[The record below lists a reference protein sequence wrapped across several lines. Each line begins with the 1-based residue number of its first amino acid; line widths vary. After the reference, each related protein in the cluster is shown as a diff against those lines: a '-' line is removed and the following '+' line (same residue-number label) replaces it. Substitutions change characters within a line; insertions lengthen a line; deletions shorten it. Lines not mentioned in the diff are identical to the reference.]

1 MSENQSM
8 FLYHLAS
15 VQAEATQL
23 FIVAKGSQL
32 IHEQLNVLCILPVTE
47 ITLSCWT
54 RAVNIPA
61 CKPKITMQ
69 LLYNQVLCS
78 QPDLSALQLAT

>member
-1 MSENQSM
+1 M

-47 ITLSCWT
+47 ITPSC
-54 RAVNIPA
+54 
-61 CKPKITMQ
+61 
-69 LLYNQVLCS
+69 
-78 QPDLSALQLAT
+78 